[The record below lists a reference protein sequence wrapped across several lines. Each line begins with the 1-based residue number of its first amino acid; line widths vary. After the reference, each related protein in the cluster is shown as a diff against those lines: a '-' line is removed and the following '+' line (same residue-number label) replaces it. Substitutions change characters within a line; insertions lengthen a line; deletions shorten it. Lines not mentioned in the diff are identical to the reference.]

1 MSTFDPERFK
11 QQERAG
17 FNLIADRYERA
28 CEALGA
34 VQARMLQLAQ
44 LSMDQSVLDAASG
57 PGLLARAAARSV
69 GRARIVAF
77 DLAEDALAIGRERAA
92 AEGLSAIDFQ
102 KGDAEQLPFNDA
114 SFDCVLCGLGLMHFP
129 DAAAAA
135 REMFR
140 VLKPGGRFVASVWGE
155 RNDVPF
161 LSCAL
166 AVIERNLPPPRIERP
181 SMFRFGDPDVLRRML
196 QECGFTAIDIE
207 RATITPAPTDAASY
221 WQGFLDLAGV
231 TTVALTKLPQET
243 QDLLAADVSRDLAP
257 YLSAGAY
264 HLSSVVLIAA
274 AQKPM

>member
-28 CEALGA
+28 CSTLAP

-44 LSMDQSVLDAASG
+44 LSANQQMLDVASG
-57 PGLLARAAARSV
+57 PGLLARAAARSTRGV
-69 GRARIVAF
+69 RVVAF
-77 DLAEDALAIGRERAA
+77 DLAEEALAVGRERAV
-92 AEGLSAIDFQ
+92 AEGLSDIDFQ
-102 KGDAEQLPFNDA
+102 KGDAEQMPFADA

-129 DAAAAA
+129 DAAAAT

-155 RNDVPF
+155 RSDVPF

-166 AVIERNLPPPRIERP
+166 AAIERNLPPPKVERP
-181 SMFRFGDPDVLRRML
+181 SMFRFGNPEVLKRML
-196 QECGFTAIDIE
+196 QECGFTAIDVE
-207 RATITPAPTDAASY
+207 RVPITPAPTDTASY

-231 TTVALTKLPQET
+231 TTVALAKLPQET
-243 QDLLAADVSRDLAP
+243 QDLLATDVARDLAP
-257 YLSAGAY
+257 YSRTGVFRLD
-264 HLSSVVLIAA
+264 SVVLIAA
-274 AQKPM
+274 ARKPM